1 MVHKVPYVSLT
12 LSSLLFGGGG
22 GGVSENSYSII
33 ASCYSII
40 VNRYCSWI

>member
-12 LSSLLFGGGG
+12 LSSLLFGGGV
-22 GGVSENSYSII
+22 GVSENSYSII